1 MDEFYTDEFY
11 MRRALELAEKGRGYT
26 NPNPMVGAVIVKDNR
41 IIGEGYHHRYG
52 DLHAERDAIKNCTE
66 SAENATIY
74 VTLEPCCHQGKQ
86 PPCTEAVLAAGI
98 KRVVIGSM
106 DPNPLVAGKGIEFLK
121 ENGVTVEGPV
131 LNKECLELNRVFF
144 SYIKNKKP
152 YVIMKYAQTLDGKIA
167 TYKGLSQWITGE
179 EAREKVHEDRHKF
192 ASIMVGAGTVIK
204 DNPTLT
210 CRSTKISNPNNPI
223 RIICDTNLRTPYD
236 CNLIKTIDKAKLII
250 ATCSDDIE
258 KIGHYEKLGC
268 MVIKVPKDNNGHVD
282 LKILVQELG
291 RQGIDSIIAE
301 GGGELNWSLLQAG
314 LVNRVQVYIGSK
326 IFGGEN
332 AKTAVEGKGVD
343 TPDDAII
350 IKNKEIHLLGNDIL
364 IEGDVE

>member
-1 MDEFYTDEFY
+1 MDELYTDEFY

-66 SAENATIY
+66 STENATIY

-86 PPCTEAVLAAGI
+86 PPCTEAVLEAGI

-106 DPNPLVAGKGIEFLK
+106 DPNPLVAGKGIDFLK

-167 TYKGLSQWITGE
+167 TYKGLSQWITDE
-179 EAREKVHEDRHKF
+179 EAREKVHEDRHKY

-343 TPDDAII
+343 TPADAII

>member
-223 RIICDTNLRTPYD
+223 RIICDTSLRTPYD

-291 RQGIDSIIAE
+291 RRGIDSIIAE

-314 LVNRVQVYIGSK
+314 LVNRVQVYVGSK

-343 TPDDAII
+343 TPDNAII